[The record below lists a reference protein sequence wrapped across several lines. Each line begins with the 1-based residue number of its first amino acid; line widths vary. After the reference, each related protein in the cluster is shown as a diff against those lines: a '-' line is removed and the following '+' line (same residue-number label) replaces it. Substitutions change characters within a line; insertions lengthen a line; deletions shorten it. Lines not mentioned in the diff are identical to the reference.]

1 MKNTKFFII
10 SGLLVL
16 FFGMGIFV
24 FNVINTRETKN
35 VDVTTTQR
43 DTITVYETEQPE
55 YIMDGNSCFRTSFT
69 KTTETKDGV
78 LVGEYQENI
87 FMCFCKGEKKA
98 IEGFEFKTT
107 DSVAGPVCDEQCA
120 KLCQNRK

>member
-10 SGLLVL
+10 SGFLVL
-16 FFGMGIFV
+16 FVGISVFI
-24 FNVINTRETKN
+24 FNV
-35 VDVTTTQR
+35 VSTQK

-55 YIMDGNSCFRTSFT
+55 YIMDGNGCFRTSST
-69 KTTETKDGV
+69 KTTKTKDGV

-107 DSVAGPVCDEQCA
+107 DSIAGPVCDEQCA

>member
-10 SGLLVL
+10 SGLLVFL
-16 FFGMGIFV
+16 FGIGIFV
-24 FNVINTRETKN
+24 FNVVNTRETK
-35 VDVTTTQR
+35 DISITTTQT

-55 YIMDGNSCFRTSFT
+55 YIMDGNGCFRTSFT

-87 FMCFCKGEKKA
+87 FMCFCKGDKKA

-107 DSVAGPVCDEQCA
+107 DSVAGPNCEKQCA
-120 KLCQNRK
+120 ELCQNRK